1 MRLGGKKAGPP
12 IRAGLLVLFCM
23 GDPDSYRFIGKGT
36 AEKNDSLF
44 PERDIRFLAEA
55 PFRGSWKMPNLRF
68 PFGKALRNTAAACG
82 GNGFGVATA
91 GNGTLEPGCGHP
103 DVYGY

>member
-44 PERDIRFLAEA
+44 PERDIRFLAKA
-55 PFRGSWKMPNLRF
+55 PFRGSWKCPISVFRLE
-68 PFGKALRNTAAACG
+68 KLC
-82 GNGFGVATA
+82 
-91 GNGTLEPGCGHP
+91 GTLPLRAAGTDLDLPRRERGAGTRLRTS
-103 DVYGY
+103 